1 VGHFVR
7 DCPQPDPRVMGPP
20 SSNPGPT
27 GAQASGGASNSNEAV
42 LSRRVA
48 PVSTAYLP
56 VHIGKHGYWS
66 LLDTG
71 SEILIIPR
79 SCITDEEVLP
89 NCQKLIAA
97 NGTEIDVD
105 GKAIMNLEFDAGFSV
120 RLKFLVSRH
129 VYEVMLGL
137 DWLQN

>member
-1 VGHFVR
+1 
-7 DCPQPDPRVMGPP
+7 M
-20 SSNPGPT
+20 
-27 GAQASGGASNSNEAV
+27 
-42 LSRRVA
+42 
-48 PVSTAYLP
+48 
-56 VHIGKHGYWS
+56 HIGKHGYWS

>member
-1 VGHFVR
+1 MRWVILFVTAL
-7 DCPQPDPRVMGPP
+7 
-20 SSNPGPT
+20 SLT
-27 GAQASGGASNSNEAV
+27 HGGAGSSNEAV

-71 SEILIIPR
+71 SEISIIPR

-97 NGTEIDVD
+97 NGTEIEVD
-105 GKAIMNLEFDAGFSV
+105 GEAIVNVEFDAGFSI
-120 RLKFLVSRH
+120 RSKFLVSRH
-129 VYEVMLGL
+129 VDEVMLGL
-137 DWLQN
+137 DWLQNQRLSLIHI